1 MGISRCCGVL
11 SGSPPIPP
19 PAPEKEKEKKKENV
33 RKISLRQLGSS
44 LNPGYR
50 GAELFVGCP
59 MGLCKE
65 LQNQQDPGVSPVLE
79 PSGHKLFSLSES
91 FSPVR

>member
-11 SGSPPIPP
+11 SGSPLIPHLLQKKKR
-19 PAPEKEKEKKKENV
+19 KEKRKL

-59 MGLCKE
+59 MVCAK
-65 LQNQQDPGVSPVLE
+65 
-79 PSGHKLFSLSES
+79 S
-91 FSPVR
+91 FRINKTQV

>member
-11 SGSPPIPP
+11 SGSPPIPHLLQKKKR
-19 PAPEKEKEKKKENV
+19 KEKRKL

-91 FSPVR
+91 FSPVK